1 MSFIDTHCHL
11 AWGIDDGFQEM
22 EDSESALRVMEKDGI
37 TAMIAT
43 VR

>member
-22 EDSESALRVMEKDGI
+22 EDSESYLAEADG
-37 TAMIAT
+37 TRT
-43 VR
+43 